1 MNNNPRREE
10 ITKEI
15 RVLEDRL
22 KSLSATIE
30 VDTKIRDQLRLR
42 STEQNEIDMLD
53 RQVTQEYDI
62 LTESLRD
69 NSYLI
74 SSHCDPV
81 HVTRDDPIAPVEV
94 LANSV
99 RNKLI
104 VAQRDVDR
112 CVSSVGEI
120 QKKVS
125 EKKALLGNHKQRW
138 CVIHFMQ
145 AFYFLSTNA
154 VTHYLVIRSISN
166 FLQNRKAFLL
176 EADGGVQKFRS
187 VIRALVR
194 MDKDKIDPNQISE
207 DSKPSD
213 VLKYISGQVEL
224 AQAHEERP
232 EQIEKVI
239 KRLKKLVRNDNVST
253 HEIGHARTHPTSIF

>member
-1 MNNNPRREE
+1 MRKGDVEDAKRQANELAKSRDAMNNNPRREE

-94 LANSV
+94 LANSL

-104 VAQRDVDR
+104 VAQRNVDR
-112 CVSSVGEI
+112 CTSSVGEI

-138 CVIHFMQ
+138 CVN
-145 AFYFLSTNA
+145 YSCFLSKN
-154 VTHYLVIRSISN
+154 
-166 FLQNRKAFLL
+166 
-176 EADGGVQKFRS
+176 E
-187 VIRALVR
+187 R
-194 MDKDKIDPNQISE
+194 MLS
-207 DSKPSD
+207 
-213 VLKYISGQVEL
+213 L
-224 AQAHEERP
+224 
-232 EQIEKVI
+232 
-239 KRLKKLVRNDNVST
+239 T
-253 HEIGHARTHPTSIF
+253 T

>member
-1 MNNNPRREE
+1 MWFFLWLTLQFHCLRNLDLQRNKSAKSQASNELRQISSLSSSLSRVRKGDVEDAKRQANELAKNRDAMNNNPRREE

-42 STEQNEIDMLD
+42 STGQNEIDMLD
-53 RQVTQEYDI
+53 RQVTQEHDI

-69 NSYLI
+69 NSYLT

-81 HVTRDDPIAPVEV
+81 HVTREDPIAPVEV
-94 LANSV
+94 LANNV

-112 CVSSVGEI
+112 CISSAGEI

-138 CVIHFMQ
+138 
-145 AFYFLSTNA
+145 
-154 VTHYLVIRSISN
+154 
-166 FLQNRKAFLL
+166 
-176 EADGGVQKFRS
+176 
-187 VIRALVR
+187 
-194 MDKDKIDPNQISE
+194 
-207 DSKPSD
+207 
-213 VLKYISGQVEL
+213 
-224 AQAHEERP
+224 
-232 EQIEKVI
+232 
-239 KRLKKLVRNDNVST
+239 
-253 HEIGHARTHPTSIF
+253 

>member
-1 MNNNPRREE
+1 MWCFLWLTLQFHCLRNSDLQRNKSAKSQASNELRQISSLSSSLSRVRKGDVEDAKRQANELAKNRDAMNNNPRREE

-81 HVTRDDPIAPVEV
+81 HVTREDPIAPVEV
-94 LANSV
+94 LANNV

-112 CVSSVGEI
+112 CISSAGEI

-138 CVIHFMQ
+138 
-145 AFYFLSTNA
+145 
-154 VTHYLVIRSISN
+154 
-166 FLQNRKAFLL
+166 
-176 EADGGVQKFRS
+176 
-187 VIRALVR
+187 
-194 MDKDKIDPNQISE
+194 
-207 DSKPSD
+207 
-213 VLKYISGQVEL
+213 
-224 AQAHEERP
+224 
-232 EQIEKVI
+232 
-239 KRLKKLVRNDNVST
+239 
-253 HEIGHARTHPTSIF
+253 